1 MFVRMLKL
9 ADEARLRHDLSSM
22 HVVVHAAAPCPVE
35 VKQRMLDWWGPVVFE
50 YDAGTENNGFCSIA
64 PQEWLQHPGSVGRA
78 SHGVLHICDE
88 QGREVADAAVFG
100 VPSEDLGEEVK
111 AVVQWVDPGAASPA
125 LAADLMAY
133 CRKRLAAF
141 KCPRSVDF
149 EAALPR
155 HPTGKLNKQALR
167 QRYWPA

>member
-1 MFVRMLKL
+1 M
-9 ADEARLRHDLSSM
+9 AE
-22 HVVVHAAAPCPVE
+22 
-35 VKQRMLDWWGPVVFE
+35 
-50 YDAGTENNGFCSIA
+50 
-64 PQEWLQHPGSVGRA
+64 
-78 SHGVLHICDE
+78 
-88 QGREVADAAVFG
+88 AAVFG

-111 AVVQWVDPGAASPA
+111 AVVQWVDPGAAGPA

-133 CRKRLAAF
+133 CRKRLVAF

>member
-78 SHGVLHICDE
+78 SEGVL
-88 QGREVADAAVFG
+88 QTAMNKAARW
-100 VPSEDLGEEVK
+100 PKQRCS
-111 AVVQWVDPGAASPA
+111 ACPA
-125 LAADLMAY
+125 KTSA
-133 CRKRLAAF
+133 RR
-141 KCPRSVDF
+141 
-149 EAALPR
+149 
-155 HPTGKLNKQALR
+155 
-167 QRYWPA
+167 